1 MADERDAST
10 AGHSRTASQ
19 HHARQKRARTQLSC
33 TPCRTGKL
41 KCDRASPCEPCLKRG
56 RESQCKYPPAPAKSK
71 PANVK
76 GRIRQL
82 ESLVLDLMN
91 QQKPAPASSETNTSP
106 TDRTGSTSSSS
117 GMQGPFTEPTP
128 PSDHDIGLQYG
139 DGSQNA
145 ESPESGI
152 EKPFGHMSISKK
164 EISYHSSSHW
174 QSILSSIS
182 DLKNELGEDEDGDHV
197 AEEEAQAAQSGDW
210 QDTFGNSTRPR
221 PVTELGFLVGNPGHV
236 TKEDLI
242 EAMPE
247 KRVADRLLS
256 LWFNSA
262 DPFKPIIHAPTYQE
276 EYKQYWKDPKRAS
289 VSWLGLTFAILS
301 LAESFG
307 LRDAGPGSATA
318 KACLARV
325 EKLHSLSAAA
335 AVLAD
340 FTTPK
345 KYTLECLI
353 FYTAGL
359 RSNDGF
365 MKVWLMTGMILRLSL
380 RMGYHRDPKFYPK
393 ISAFDG
399 EMRRRVWTSISM
411 IDILIS
417 FQLGLPSMVRTITT
431 DTEPPQNLLDRDFNP
446 ASKVLPPGRSIG
458 ELTPASYV
466 RTKVGIVRIF
476 AQAAELGHSIVPA
489 THEEVMKLDN
499 DLEMACTN
507 MPPLLKM
514 PDMSELVTD
523 APEQLMCRINLAL
536 LILKTRIILH
546 RNFMLVPLEQL
557 CEAERERGVGTSTL
571 ICAESALSVLH
582 LQHSIHAESQ
592 PGGKLY
598 TVKWYMGSIS
608 THDFLLAAMV
618 ICLVLS
624 KQMSADDQLRTT
636 GSELFCPRRQA
647 MIEALEKSQKI
658 WQQGATSPCI
668 VVGSRT
674 EPGPESAA
682 IGCSQSKLNSET
694 DQASKAMAVMLD
706 RVRKHFAGR
715 MGGDGSCGV
724 SNPTTQTTQP
734 AKASHDNNVPFQGI
748 VSNVSWSKNMPD
760 QLSGNDTVL
769 KNSYPHSAQPLYPT
783 NKAPESNAIPDQTP
797 TAAIDFSAI
806 GDMIDG
812 PMPMDWDIWDDQI
825 MQQNSQ
831 QINTWE
837 DQADFS
843 TQPAA
848 VADPFNA
855 PQDDFA
861 FVAGNATVPTGTAPV
876 AGGRETSDL
885 HFDWQDMEH
894 VDLDIR
900 DYATGGLWGAS
911 PQWQT

>member
-1 MADERDAST
+1 MADERDTFT
-10 AGHSRTASQ
+10 AGQPRTASQ

-56 RESQCKYPPAPAKSK
+56 RESQCKYPPAPAKTK
-71 PANVK
+71 PTNVK

-91 QQKPAPASSETNTSP
+91 QQKSAPSASETTTSP
-106 TDRTGSTSSSS
+106 ADRAGSTSSES
-117 GMQGPFTEPTP
+117 GRQGPYTEPTP
-128 PSDHDIGLQYG
+128 PSDLDTGLQYG
-139 DGSQNA
+139 EGSQTAN
-145 ESPESGI
+145 SPESGV
-152 EKPFGHMSISKK
+152 EKPFGHMNISKN
-164 EISYHSSSHW
+164 EISYHGSSHW
-174 QSILSSIS
+174 QTILSSIS
-182 DLKNELGEDEDGDHV
+182 DLKNELGDDEDLGGDHV
-197 AEEEAQAAQSGDW
+197 EKEEAQATRSGGLKDA
-210 QDTFGNSTRPR
+210 FGNSTQSRPL
-221 PVTELGFLVGNPGHV
+221 TELGLLVGNPLQV

-242 EAMPE
+242 KAMPE

-256 LWFNSA
+256 LWFNSP

-301 LAESFG
+301 LAESFS
-307 LRDAGPGSATA
+307 LRAADLGSASA
-318 KACLARV
+318 KACLERV
-325 EKLHSLSAAA
+325 EKLHSFSAAA

-340 FTTPK
+340 FTAPK

-353 FYTAGL
+353 FYTTGL

-365 MKVWLMTGMILRLSL
+365 MKVWLMIGLILRLSL
-380 RMGYHRDPKFYPK
+380 RMGYHRDPKFYPN

-411 IDILIS
+411 IDVLIS

-431 DTEPPQNLLDRDFNP
+431 DTEPPHNLLDRDFSP
-446 ASKVLPPGRSIG
+446 ASKVLPPGRSID
-458 ELTPASYV
+458 ELTPSSYA
-466 RTKVGIVRIF
+466 RTKVGIVKIF
-476 AQAAELGHSIVPA
+476 GQAAELGHSTVPA
-489 THEEVMKLDN
+489 KHEEVMRLN
-499 DLEMACTN
+499 DELEMASTI
-507 MPPLLKM
+507 MSPLLKM

-557 CEAERERGVGTSTL
+557 SEAEQQRGVGTSTL
-571 ICAESALSVLH
+571 ICAESALSVLR
-582 LQHSIHAESQ
+582 LQHSIYAESQ

-618 ICLVLS
+618 VCLVLS
-624 KQMSADDQLRTT
+624 KQMSADDQLRNT

-647 MIEALEKSQKI
+647 MIDAVEKSQKLWEQKDPCTVI
-658 WQQGATSPCI
+658 GA
-668 VVGSRT
+668 RM
-674 EPGPESAA
+674 EPGPEPAA
-682 IGCSQSKLNSET
+682 MGNSQSQMNSET
-694 DQASKAMAVMLD
+694 EQASKAMAVMLD

-715 MGGDGSCGV
+715 MGGDGICGV
-724 SNPTTQTTQP
+724 STPATQETQP
-734 AKASHDNNVPFQGI
+734 TKASHDTRPPFHGV
-748 VSNVSWSKNMPD
+748 VSNVAWSDNMPD
-760 QLSGNDTVL
+760 QLTASDSVMDS
-769 KNSYPHSAQPLYPT
+769 SYSQSAQHVSSMNETLDVNT
-783 NKAPESNAIPDQTP
+783 INNQTI
-797 TAAIDFSAI
+797 ADMDFSAI

-825 MQQNSQ
+825 MQQNTQ
-831 QINTWE
+831 QISTW
-837 DQADFS
+837 DQADFGA
-843 TQPAA
+843 QPAT
-848 VADPFNA
+848 
-855 PQDDFA
+855 DDTFDMSQNSSA
-861 FVAGNATVPTGTAPV
+861 FIAGMAPV
-876 AGGRETSDL
+876 TGCETSDL
-885 HFDWQDMEH
+885 QFDWQDMQH

-900 DYATGGLWGAS
+900 DYTTGGLWGAS

>member
-1 MADERDAST
+1 MADERDTST
-10 AGHSRTASQ
+10 AGQARPAS

-56 RESQCKYPPAPAKSK
+56 RESQCNYPPAPIKSK

-91 QQKPAPASSETNTSP
+91 QQKQAPSASETTISP
-106 TDRTGSTSSSS
+106 ADRTGSTSSGS
-117 GMQGPFTEPTP
+117 GRQGPFTEPTP
-128 PSDHDIGLQYG
+128 PSDHDSGLHYG

-145 ESPESGI
+145 ESPEAGV
-152 EKPFGHMSISKK
+152 EKPFGHMNISKN
-164 EISYHSSSHW
+164 EISYHAPSHW
-174 QSILSSIS
+174 QTILSSIS
-182 DLKNELGEDEDGDHV
+182 DLKNELGDDEDVGGDHV
-197 AEEEAQAAQSGDW
+197 EEAEAQVPRSGHS
-210 QDTFGNSTRPR
+210 QDAFGNSTQSRPL
-221 PVTELGFLVGNPGHV
+221 TELGLLVGSPAQV

-242 EAMPE
+242 RAMPE

-256 LWFNSA
+256 LWFNSP
-262 DPFKPIIHAPTYQE
+262 DPFKSIIHAPTYQE
-276 EYKQYWKDPKRAS
+276 EYKQYWKNPKSAS
-289 VSWLGLTFAILS
+289 ASWLGLTFAILS

-307 LRDAGPGSATA
+307 LRDVDPGSDSA

-353 FYTAGL
+353 FYTTGL

-365 MKVWLMTGMILRLSL
+365 MKVWLMIGLILRLSL
-380 RMGYHRDPKFYPK
+380 RMGYHRDPKFYPN

-399 EMRRRVWTSISM
+399 EMRRRVWTSVSM
-411 IDILIS
+411 IDVLIS

-431 DTEPPQNLLDRDFNP
+431 DTEPPRNLLDRDFSP
-446 ASKVLPPGRSIG
+446 ASKVLPPERSTD
-458 ELTPASYV
+458 ELTPASYA
-466 RTKVGIVRIF
+466 RTKVGIVKIF
-476 AQAAELGHSIVPA
+476 AEAAELGHSTIPA
-489 THEEVMKLDN
+489 KHEEVMRLDHE
-499 DLEMACTN
+499 LEIASTN
-507 MPPLLKM
+507 MPSLLKM
-514 PDMSELVTD
+514 PEMSELVTD

-546 RNFMLVPLEQL
+546 RNFMLMDIEQL
-557 CEAERERGVGTSTL
+557 SEAEQERGVGTSTL
-571 ICAESALSVLH
+571 ICAESALSVLC
-582 LQHSIHAESQ
+582 LQHSIYAESQ

-624 KQMSADDQLRTT
+624 KQMSADDQLRSA

-658 WQQGATSPCI
+658 WEQGSTAPCVTI
-668 VVGSRT
+668 GSRL
-674 EPGPESAA
+674 EPRPEGAA
-682 IGCSQSKLNSET
+682 VGASQSTTNRET
-694 DQASKAMAVMLD
+694 EQASKAMAVMLD

-715 MGGDGSCGV
+715 MEGDGSCGV
-724 SNPTTQTTQP
+724 SRPATQATQP
-734 AKASHDNNVPFQGI
+734 SKASQDTRPPFHGV
-748 VSNVSWSKNMPD
+748 VSNVAWSDSMPNQVENVD
-760 QLSGNDTVL
+760 DPLN
-769 KNSYPHSAQPLYPT
+769 NSYAHSAQHMPAT
-783 NKAPESNAIPDQTP
+783 HETPDFNTTINQTI
-797 TAAIDFSAI
+797 ADMDFSAI

-825 MQQNSQ
+825 MQQNTQ
-831 QINTWE
+831 QANTW
-837 DQADFS
+837 DQADFGAHS
-843 TQPAA
+843 SDT
-848 VADPFNA
+848 FNTS
-855 PQDDFA
+855 QNSSSV
-861 FVAGNATVPTGTAPV
+861 VAGNAIVPNGTAPIT
-876 AGGRETSDL
+876 GRETSDL
-885 HFDWQDMEH
+885 QFNWQDMQD

-900 DYATGGLWGAS
+900 DYTTGGLWGAS
-911 PQWQT
+911 PQW

>member
-1 MADERDAST
+1 MADERDTST
-10 AGHSRTASQ
+10 AGQARTASQ

-56 RESQCKYPPAPAKSK
+56 RESQCNYPPAPTKSK

-76 GRIRQL
+76 WRIRQL

-91 QQKPAPASSETNTSP
+91 QQKQAPSASETTASSVDHAGS
-106 TDRTGSTSSSS
+106 TGSES
-117 GMQGPFTEPTP
+117 GRQGPYTELTP
-128 PSDHDIGLQYG
+128 PSDLDAGLQAG

-145 ESPESGI
+145 ESPESGV
-152 EKPFGHMSISKK
+152 EKPFGHMNISKD
-164 EISYHSSSHW
+164 EISYHGVGHW
-174 QSILSSIS
+174 QTILSSIS
-182 DLKNELGEDEDGDHV
+182 DLKNELGDDEDGNGDQI
-197 AEEEAQAAQSGDW
+197 AEDEAQTTQSGDW
-210 QDTFGNSTRPR
+210 QDAFGNSIQSRPS
-221 PVTELGFLVGNPGHV
+221 TELGLLVGNPIRV
-236 TKEDLI
+236 TREDLI
-242 EAMPE
+242 KAMPE

-256 LWFNSA
+256 LWFNSP

-276 EYKQYWKDPKRAS
+276 EYKQFWKDPKTAS
-289 VSWLGLTFAILS
+289 PSWLGLTFAILS

-307 LRDAGPGSATA
+307 LRDADFGSAAA

-353 FYTAGL
+353 FYTTGL

-365 MKVWLMTGMILRLSL
+365 MKVWLMIGLILRLSL
-380 RMGYHRDPKFYPK
+380 RMGYHRDPKFYPS

-399 EMRRRVWTSISM
+399 EMRRRVWTTVIM

-431 DTEPPQNLLDRDFNP
+431 DTEPPRNLLDRDFNP
-446 ASKVLPPGRSIG
+446 SIKVLPPGRG
-458 ELTPASYV
+458 ADELTPASYA

-476 AQAAELGHSIVPA
+476 AQAAELGHSTIPA
-489 THEEVMKLDN
+489 KHEEVMKLDS
-499 DLEMACTN
+499 DLEIACTN
-507 MPPLLKM
+507 MPSLLKM

-546 RNFMLVPLEQL
+546 RNFMLVAIDQL
-557 CEAERERGVGTSTL
+557 SEAEQQRGVGTSTR
-571 ICAESALSVLH
+571 ICAESALAVLQ
-582 LQHSIHAESQ
+582 LQHSIYAESQ

-624 KQMSADDQLRTT
+624 KQMSVDDQLRIN
-636 GSELFCPRRQA
+636 GSELVCPRRQA
-647 MIEALEKSQKI
+647 MIEALEKSRKA
-658 WQQGATSPCI
+658 WEQGATAPCMD
-668 VVGSRT
+668 VGSRL
-674 EPGPESAA
+674 EPRPEGAA
-682 IGCSQSKLNSET
+682 IVCSQSKMNKET
-694 DQASKAMAVMLD
+694 EQASKAMAVMLD

-715 MGGDGSCGV
+715 MGGDGSCGT
-724 SNPTTQTTQP
+724 SSPTTQEMQP
-734 AKASHDNNVPFQGI
+734 TELSHDTNLHFQG
-748 VSNVSWSKNMPD
+748 VASNVGWSDNMD
-760 QLSGNDTVL
+760 QLRASDTAPNSG
-769 KNSYPHSAQPLYPT
+769 YHQSAQHLPPMNETLATT
-783 NKAPESNAIPDQTP
+783 NQTI
-797 TAAIDFSAI
+797 ADMDFSAI

-825 MQQNSQ
+825 MQQNTQ
-831 QINTWE
+831 QISTW
-837 DQADFS
+837 DQADFG
-843 TQPAA
+843 TQPANT
-848 VADPFNA
+848 D
-855 PQDDFA
+855 A
-861 FVAGNATVPTGTAPV
+861 FDMHQNSSAFVVAGNAIVSNGTAPI
-876 AGGRETSDL
+876 AARETSDL
-885 HFDWQDMEH
+885 QFDWQDMQD

>member
-1 MADERDAST
+1 V
-10 AGHSRTASQ
+10 
-19 HHARQKRARTQLSC
+19 
-33 TPCRTGKL
+33 
-41 KCDRASPCEPCLKRG
+41 KRG
-56 RESQCKYPPAPAKSK
+56 RESQCSYPPAPTKTK

-91 QQKPAPASSETNTSP
+91 HQKQAPSASDTTISPA
-106 TDRTGSTSSSS
+106 DRTGSTSSES
-117 GMQGPFTEPTP
+117 GRQGPFTEPTP
-128 PSDHDIGLQYG
+128 PSDHDTGLQYG

-145 ESPESGI
+145 ESPESGV
-152 EKPFGHMSISKK
+152 EKPFGHMHISKN
-164 EISYHSSSHW
+164 EISYHGESHW

-182 DLKNELGEDEDGDHV
+182 DLKNDLGDDEDLGGDHI
-197 AEEEAQAAQSGDW
+197 EEEAQASQPGDW
-210 QDTFGNSTRPR
+210 QDAFGNSTQPR
-221 PVTELGFLVGNPGHV
+221 PLTELGLLFGNPAQV

-242 EAMPE
+242 KAMPE

-256 LWFNSA
+256 LWFNSP
-262 DPFKPIIHAPTYQE
+262 DPFRPIIHAPTYQE

-289 VSWLGLTFAILS
+289 ASWLGLTFAILS

-307 LRDAGPGSATA
+307 LREADPGTA
-318 KACLARV
+318 AAKVCLARV

-353 FYTAGL
+353 FYMTGL

-365 MKVWLMTGMILRLSL
+365 MKVWLMLGLILRLSL
-380 RMGYHRDPKFYPK
+380 RMGYHRDPKFYPN

-399 EMRRRVWTSISM
+399 EMRRRVWTTVSM

-431 DTEPPQNLLDRDFNP
+431 DTEPPRNLLDRDFNP
-446 ASKVLPPGRSIG
+446 SSKVLPPGRSTD
-458 ELTPASYV
+458 ELTPASYA

-476 AQAAELGHSIVPA
+476 AQAAELGHSTVPA
-489 THEEVMKLDN
+489 KHEEVMKLDN
-499 DLEMACTN
+499 ELEIASKN
-507 MPPLLKM
+507 MPSLLKM
-514 PDMSELVTD
+514 PEMSELVTD

-546 RNFMLVPLEQL
+546 RNFMLMSIEQL
-557 CEAERERGVGTSTL
+557 SEAEQQRGVGTSTL
-571 ICAESALSVLH
+571 ICAESALSVLC

-624 KQMSADDQLRTT
+624 KQISADDQLRNA

-647 MIEALEKSQKI
+647 MIDTLEKSQKI
-658 WQQGATSPCI
+658 WEQGATAPCMAI
-668 VVGSRT
+668 GSRL
-674 EPGPESAA
+674 EPRPEGAA
-682 IGCSQSKLNSET
+682 IGCSHSKMNRET
-694 DQASKAMAVMLD
+694 EQASKAMAVMLD

-715 MGGDGSCGV
+715 TGSDGSCGV
-724 SNPTTQTTQP
+724 STPATQEIQAT
-734 AKASHDNNVPFQGI
+734 KAPHDTRPPFHGV
-748 VSNVSWSKNMPD
+748 VSNVAWSDNMPNQFKNGD
-760 QLSGNDTVL
+760 APLDT
-769 KNSYPHSAQPLYPT
+769 SYPPSVQRAPPMNEAPDFNTTT
-783 NKAPESNAIPDQTP
+783 NQAIADT
-797 TAAIDFSAI
+797 DFSAI

-825 MQQNSQ
+825 MQQNTQ
-831 QINTWE
+831 QISTW
-837 DQADFS
+837 DQADFGA
-843 TQPAA
+843 QPGG
-848 VADPFNA
+848 ADTFNTF
-855 PQDDFA
+855 QDSSA
-861 FVAGNATVPTGTAPV
+861 FVAGNAMMPNGTAPIT
-876 AGGRETSDL
+876 GRETSDL
-885 HFDWQDMEH
+885 QFDWQDMQD

-900 DYATGGLWGAS
+900 DYTTGGLWGAS

>member
-1 MADERDAST
+1 
-10 AGHSRTASQ
+10 
-19 HHARQKRARTQLSC
+19 
-33 TPCRTGKL
+33 
-41 KCDRASPCEPCLKRG
+41 
-56 RESQCKYPPAPAKSK
+56 
-71 PANVK
+71 VK

-91 QQKPAPASSETNTSP
+91 HQKQAPSVSGTTTSP
-106 TDRTGSTSSSS
+106 ADRTGSTSSES
-117 GMQGPFTEPTP
+117 GRQGPFTEPTP
-128 PSDHDIGLQYG
+128 PSDQDTGLQYG
-139 DGSQNA
+139 DVSQNA
-145 ESPESGI
+145 ESPESGV
-152 EKPFGHMSISKK
+152 EKPFGHMYISKN
-164 EISYHSSSHW
+164 EISYHGESHW

-182 DLKNELGEDEDGDHV
+182 DLKNDLGDDEDLGGDHI
-197 AEEEAQAAQSGDW
+197 EEEKAQASQFGDW
-210 QDTFGNSTRPR
+210 QDAFGNSIQPR
-221 PVTELGFLVGNPGHV
+221 PLTELGLLVGNPAQV

-242 EAMPE
+242 KAMPE

-256 LWFNSA
+256 LWFNSP

-289 VSWLGLTFAILS
+289 ASWLGLTFAILS

-307 LRDAGPGSATA
+307 LREADPGSATA

-353 FYTAGL
+353 FYMTGI

-365 MKVWLMTGMILRLSL
+365 MKVWLILGLILRLSL
-380 RMGYHRDPKFYPK
+380 RMGYHRDPKFYPS

-399 EMRRRVWTSISM
+399 EMRRRVWTTVSM

-431 DTEPPQNLLDRDFNP
+431 DTEPPRNLLDRDFNP
-446 ASKVLPPGRSIG
+446 SSKVLPPGRSTD
-458 ELTPASYV
+458 ELTPASYA

-476 AQAAELGHSIVPA
+476 AQAAELGHSTVPA
-489 THEEVMKLDN
+489 KHEEIMKLDN
-499 DLEMACTN
+499 ELEIASTN
-507 MPPLLKM
+507 MPSLLKM
-514 PDMSELVTD
+514 PEMSELVTD

-546 RNFMLVPLEQL
+546 RNFMLMSIEQL
-557 CEAERERGVGTSTL
+557 SEAEQKRGVGTSTL
-571 ICAESALSVLH
+571 ICTESALSVLCLH
-582 LQHSIHAESQ
+582 HSIYAESQ

-624 KQMSADDQLRTT
+624 KQMSADDQLRNA

-647 MIEALEKSQKI
+647 MIDTLEKSQKI
-658 WQQGATSPCI
+658 WQQGATAPCMVI
-668 VVGSRT
+668 GSRL
-674 EPGPESAA
+674 EPRPGGAA
-682 IGCSQSKLNSET
+682 IGCSQSQMSRET
-694 DQASKAMAVMLD
+694 EKASKAMAVMLD

-715 MGGDGSCGV
+715 SGGDGSCGI
-724 SNPTTQTTQP
+724 STPATQETQP
-734 AKASHDNNVPFQGI
+734 TKASHDTRPPFHGV
-748 VSNVSWSKNMPD
+748 VSNVAWSDNMPNQFKNGD
-760 QLSGNDTVL
+760 ASLDT
-769 KNSYPHSAQPLYPT
+769 SYPPSAQREPPINEAPDFNTTT
-783 NKAPESNAIPDQTP
+783 NQAIADM
-797 TAAIDFSAI
+797 DFSAI

-825 MQQNSQ
+825 MQQNTQ
-831 QINTWE
+831 QISTW
-837 DQADFS
+837 DQADFG
-843 TQPAA
+843 TQPANT
-848 VADPFNA
+848 D
-855 PQDDFA
+855 A
-861 FVAGNATVPTGTAPV
+861 FDMHQNSSAFVVAGNAIVPNGTAPI
-876 AGGRETSDL
+876 AARETSDL
-885 HFDWQDMEH
+885 QFDWQDMQD